1 MWYRSTL
8 PPQPQSGQYYFGT
21 QTSPTSSCPRGHRRF
36 ASAEPANI
44 TVRNDSA
51 MTAAKSFFAIYSPPL
66 VIPFGPYCIRSSPN
80 AGNGDARSPGKDR
93 ELTS

>member
-51 MTAAKSFFAIYSPPL
+51 MTAANSFFAIHSPPL
-66 VIPFGPYCIRSSPN
+66 VIPSVLTAF
-80 AGNGDARSPGKDR
+80 DR
-93 ELTS
+93 PLMQATEMPDLPTRTVS